1 MFHKLGDF
9 DINNLSLQYH
19 LSMDTYNFDDE
30 IHIKVT
36 TESHKQRNHTSYF
49 EKPYCGRIH

>member
-30 IHIKVT
+30 IQPCFAQFI
-36 TESHKQRNHTSYF
+36 
-49 EKPYCGRIH
+49 